1 MPLIDATVTP
11 DMPARQR
18 VLLTACQ
25 LFYRDGIR
33 ATGIDRVIAESG
45 VTKVTFYRHFASKNE
60 LVCAYLHHRHDRWM
74 AWFTDAL
81 ARHAPA
87 GGLATLGA
95 ALGEWLRDEGFRGCA
110 FLNGVGELGEAL
122 PEVVAITR
130 QHKAEITAAIE
141 GLLPAS
147 PHRNSLARA
156 ATMAADGAIVQA
168 QFAHT
173 PDATLATLALMLRA
187 LDSCSAPGQPCPSQT
202 AGRGAPQAGTRKA
215 STKSASAGKA
225 RRVA

>member
-1 MPLIDATVTP
+1 MSLIDAAIAP

-60 LVCAYLHHRHDRWM
+60 LVCAYLHQRHERWM

-81 ARHAPA
+81 ARHASA

-95 ALGEWLRDEGFRGCA
+95 ALGEWLNDKGFHGCA
-110 FLNGVGELGEAL
+110 FLNGVGELRDAL
-122 PEVVAITR
+122 PEVVVITR
-130 QHKAEITAAIE
+130 EHKAEMTLAIE

-147 PHRNSLARA
+147 PRRASLACA
-156 ATMAADGAIVQA
+156 AAMAVDGAIVQA
-168 QFAHT
+168 QFANT
-173 PDATLATLALMLRA
+173 PDGALATLGLMLRA
-187 LDSCSAPGQPCPSQT
+187 LEAAEAANNGPEVG
-202 AGRGAPQAGTRKA
+202 
-215 STKSASAGKA
+215 
-225 RRVA
+225 